1 MIYAN
6 HNNKRIKAVRTGE
19 RANCPGCGGV
29 VIAKCGDYKQNH
41 WAHLNTTSYC
51 KYKPMSDFHLMVQSL
66 FHESFLEKISIDSNG
81 EKHIADIEINGLILE
96 VQNSPIDYD
105 EVQKRN
111 LHHKNVVWV
120 LNWETFF
127 GESFKVD
134 EINLQLIRLNHRR
147 KMFFSFKDNAF
158 FVFKDEIFYLC
169 KMMNGVIKIYKRLRK
184 EDFKDFIFKFSFD
197 TINRLDLAIEQK
209 ETSYHIKQ
217 VEDYRKEAE
226 DYRKKFY
233 SSYHQKENEQLKME
247 IESMKKSVAENKA
260 LIDEINALKEQVK
273 KNNEEKN
280 NLYQIVH
287 KEISLDYDSE
297 IDELWKKIKSLT

>member
-1 MIYAN
+1 MIYAT
-6 HNNKRIKAVRTGE
+6 HNNKRVKAIHTGE
-19 RANCPGCGGV
+19 RAKCPGCGDV

-41 WAHLNTTSYC
+41 WAHLNTTSSC

-81 EKHIADIEINGLILE
+81 EKHIADIEINGIVLE

-147 KMFFSFKDNAF
+147 KMFLNFKDNAF
-158 FVFKDEIFYLC
+158 FVCKNEKFYLC
-169 KMMNGVIKIYKRLRK
+169 KISNGIIKIQKRIQK
-184 EDFKDFIFKFSFD
+184 QDFKNFIFEFSFD

-209 ETSYHIKQ
+209 EKEQWAKKADEYKSLFNSTYHK
-217 VEDYRKEAE
+217 
-226 DYRKKFY
+226 
-233 SSYHQKENEQLKME
+233 KENDRLKME
-247 IESMKKSVAENKA
+247 IKKMKDSASKNKT
-260 LIDEINALKEQVK
+260 LTNEINVLKDQINALKQQINQHDKEK
-273 KNNEEKN
+273 KNI
-280 NLYQIVH
+280 YQIVQ
-287 KEISLDYDSE
+287 KEVSSDYDSV
-297 IDELWKKIKSLT
+297 IDELNDKIKSLT

>member
-6 HNNKRIKAVRTGE
+6 QNNERIKAISTGE
-19 RANCPGCGGV
+19 RAKCPGCGGV
-29 VIAKCGDYKQNH
+29 VTAKCGDYKQNH
-41 WAHLNTTSYC
+41 WAHLNTTSSC

-81 EKHIADIEINGLILE
+81 EKHIADIEINGIVLE

-147 KMFFSFKDNAF
+147 KMFLNFKDNAF
-158 FVFKDEIFYLC
+158 FVVKKETFYLC
-169 KMMNGVIKIYKRLRK
+169 KIMNGLVKIYKRLRK
-184 EDFKDFIFKFSFD
+184 EDFKDFIFKSSFN
-197 TINRLDLAIEQK
+197 TINHLDLAIEQK
-209 ETSYHIKQ
+209 EASEIK
-217 VEDYRKEAE
+217 
-226 DYRKKFY
+226 KKADEYKSLFY
-233 SSYHQKENEQLKME
+233 SAYHKKENDQLKME
-247 IESMKKSVAENKA
+247 IQQMKKSVIENKK
-260 LIDEINALKEQVK
+260 LVDQLKMLEGKIKTLEGEIKKHDKEK
-273 KNNEEKN
+273 KNI
-280 NLYQIVH
+280 YQIVQ
-287 KEISLDYDSE
+287 KEVSSDYDSV
-297 IDELWKKIKSLT
+297 IDELNDKIKSLT